1 MKLNYDY
8 LLIDKKYYGGNQE
21 WFSSIFQRKAGCG
34 PVSASN
40 VIMYESKKHYS
51 KEEFIKL
58 MEDMWNYI
66 TPGMMGLNKVEY
78 YNDGFSKYIKDNNIK
93 LKESNIL
100 KIAKNK
106 EERPS
111 IKELFEFINKAIE
124 LDHPVAFL
132 NLDNGKE
139 KVLDSWHWVTIV
151 GIEYK
156 DEELIADIVDEGLLK
171 TINLSLW
178 LNSTTKE
185 GGFIY
190 FEK

>member
-51 KEEFIKL
+51 KEEFIKI

-93 LKESNIL
+93 LKESSIL

-111 IKELFEFINKAIE
+111 IKELF
-124 LDHPVAFL
+124 
-132 NLDNGKE
+132 
-139 KVLDSWHWVTIV
+139 
-151 GIEYK
+151 
-156 DEELIADIVDEGLLK
+156 
-171 TINLSLW
+171 
-178 LNSTTKE
+178 
-185 GGFIY
+185 
-190 FEK
+190 